1 MSDLKLIG
9 RSEDGSELELKD
21 QEGATYTLR
30 ISDHLRSLV
39 NQPRLVAVSSPNDQT
54 QVVTVKEVQA
64 RLRSGESADS
74 LMRTT
79 GWSAEKIEKFSGP
92 IMQERA
98 YIIELALAAHL
109 TKEKH
114 SPTLATA
121 TIAQLSPRGVDMD
134 LVEWNT
140 WRKEDGSWNIIVMYP
155 LKDGGQGEA
164 HWNFELASRTLE
176 AEDDGALWIS
186 GEERI
191 ARPSLPTHGIVF
203 PSETAAPR
211 LVAVREEIETIRITT
226 TPTSTTSSAT
236 TSTNTLETIFDSA
249 PHNPSKNASDA
260 NEEIPADAKR
270 DGVTKRLKIPSWD
283 DIMFGSKSD
292 SKSDNSSNKDA
303 E

>member
-98 YIIELALAAHL
+98 YIIELALAANL

-140 WRKEDGSWNIIVMYP
+140 WRKEDGSWNIILMYP

-164 HWNFELASRTLE
+164 NWNFELASRTLE

-191 ARPSLPTHGIVF
+191 ARPSLPTHGMVF

-226 TPTSTTSSAT
+226 TPTSTTP
-236 TSTNTLETIFDSA
+236 TNTLETIFDSA
-249 PHNPSKNASDA
+249 PHNPSKSASDA
-260 NEEIPADAKR
+260 DEEIPADAKR

-292 SKSDNSSNKDA
+292 NKSDNSSNKDA

>member
-1 MSDLKLIG
+1 VSDLKLIG

-21 QEGATYTLR
+21 QEGAIYTLR

-98 YIIELALAAHL
+98 YIIELALAANL

-140 WRKEDGSWNIIVMYP
+140 WRKEDGSWNIILMYP

-164 HWNFELASRTLE
+164 NWNFELASRTLE

-191 ARPSLPTHGIVF
+191 ARPSLPTHGLVF

-211 LVAVREEIETIRITT
+211 LVAVREEIETSRITT
-226 TPTSTTSSAT
+226 TPTSTTP
-236 TSTNTLETIFDSA
+236 TNTLETIFDSA
-249 PHNPSKNASDA
+249 PHNPSKSASDA
-260 NEEIPADAKR
+260 DEEIPADAKR

-292 SKSDNSSNKDA
+292 NKSDNSSNKDA

>member
-1 MSDLKLIG
+1 MWHSLPVSDLKLVG
-9 RSEDGSELELKD
+9 RSDDGSELELKD
-21 QEGATYTLR
+21 QEGASYTLR
-30 ISDHLRSLV
+30 ISDHLRALV
-39 NQPRLVAVSSPNDQT
+39 NQPRLAAVATPGENPQPI
-54 QVVTVKEVQA
+54 TVKEVQA

-74 LMRTT
+74 LVRTT

-98 YIIELALAAHL
+98 YIIELALAATL
-109 TKEKH
+109 QKEKH
-114 SPTLATA
+114 APTLATA

-140 WRKEDGSWNIIVMYP
+140 WRISDGTWNIILNYP
-155 LKDGGQGEA
+155 LKDGGIGQA
-164 HWNFELASRTLE
+164 NWNFDLASRTLLP
-176 AEDDGALWIS
+176 EDDGALWIS

-191 ARPSLPTHGIVF
+191 ARPTLPSHGMVF

-226 TPTSTTSSAT
+226 TPAPTSSGSSLGA
-236 TSTNTLETIFDSA
+236 LDTIFDSA
-249 PHNPSKNASDA
+249 PNTGTSESD
-260 NEEIPADAKR
+260 EIPADAKR

-292 SKSDNSSNKDA
+292 KNLPDNDPL

>member
-79 GWSAEKIEKFSGP
+79 GWLAEKIEKFSGP

-98 YIIELALAAHL
+98 YIIELALAANL

-140 WRKEDGSWNIIVMYP
+140 WRKEDGSWNIILMYP

-164 HWNFELASRTLE
+164 NWNFELASRTLE

-191 ARPSLPTHGIVF
+191 SRPSLPTHGMVF

-226 TPTSTTSSAT
+226 TPTSTTP
-236 TSTNTLETIFDSA
+236 TNTLETIFDSA
-249 PHNPSKNASDA
+249 PHNPSKSASDA
-260 NEEIPADAKR
+260 DEEIPADAKR

-292 SKSDNSSNKDA
+292 NKSDNSSNKDA

>member
-21 QEGATYTLR
+21 QEGAIYTLR

-98 YIIELALAAHL
+98 YIIELALAANL

-140 WRKEDGSWNIIVMYP
+140 WRKEDGSWNIILMYP

-164 HWNFELASRTLE
+164 NWNFELASRTLE

-191 ARPSLPTHGIVF
+191 ARPSLPTHGLVF

-211 LVAVREEIETIRITT
+211 LVAVREEIETSRITT
-226 TPTSTTSSAT
+226 TPTSTTP
-236 TSTNTLETIFDSA
+236 TNTLETIFDSA
-249 PHNPSKNASDA
+249 PHNPSKSASDA
-260 NEEIPADAKR
+260 DEEIPADAKR

-292 SKSDNSSNKDA
+292 NKSDNSSNKDA

>member
-98 YIIELALAAHL
+98 YIIELALAANL

-140 WRKEDGSWNIIVMYP
+140 WRKEDGSWNIILMYP

-164 HWNFELASRTLE
+164 NWNFELASRTLE

-191 ARPSLPTHGIVF
+191 SRPSLPTHGMVF

-226 TPTSTTSSAT
+226 TPTSTTP
-236 TSTNTLETIFDSA
+236 TNTLETIFDSA
-249 PHNPSKNASDA
+249 LHNPSKSASDA
-260 NEEIPADAKR
+260 DEEIPTDAKR

-292 SKSDNSSNKDA
+292 NKSDNSSNKDA